1 MVWRE
6 QYAYDANGNRASKI
20 TPWGTISY
28 AYDSENRLIKK
39 GDIAYTY
46 DRDGNL
52 LSEKGLRREAW
63 YKYNGQDR
71 MVYSEITS
79 HAEKSRATSRYAYD
93 ALGRRTVSQD
103 AGGSAMRTLY
113 DGLGFEVLREGET
126 FNDGSFTTRYSGDT
140 EAKQH
145 GDRGEPL
152 PVDKRRGGERMG
164 AEPVRGRVRGC
175 AGAVYGDKRNV
186 VWER

>member
-6 QYAYDANGNRASKI
+6 QYAYDANGKRLSKT

-39 GDIAYTY
+39 GDIAYSY
-46 DRDGNL
+46 DKNGNL

-63 YKYNGQDR
+63 YEYNGQNR
-71 MVYSEITS
+71 MIYSEITS
-79 HAEKSRATSRYAYD
+79 HVEKSRATSRYAYD

-103 AGGSAMRTLY
+103 VGRSAMRTLY

-126 FNDGSFTTRYSGDT
+126 FNDGSFTTRYSEGIQRQQNTGT
-140 EAKQH
+140 E
-145 GDRGEPL
+145 GSRYRWISE
-152 PVDKRRGGERMG
+152 G
-164 AEPVRGRVRGC
+164 AENVRTRSLYEDGY
-175 AGAVYGDKRNV
+175 GAVYGDKRNAI
-186 VWER
+186 WER